1 MSGLDRGAIV
11 IGTLFIGAGV
21 LFLLEAVDVLTLRP
35 GVLWP
40 VVVIGFG
47 LGIAFGAK
55 PQKDTVADAP
65 PGATTED
72 PIWRNE

>member
-40 VVVIGFG
+40 IVVIGFG
-47 LGIAFGAK
+47 LGIAFGAR
-55 PQKDTVADAP
+55 PSRPEEP
-65 PGATTED
+65 PAATTDD